1 MFRTFATDTG
11 AIAYQLLDPT
21 DSRAGAAG
29 ASAAGA
35 SAAGTPPTLTLL
47 HNFMSSGRAA
57 WAALL
62 PELNRRHRIL
72 LPDLPGHG
80 RSLGHPQGWH
90 HWAMARQLAALMAH
104 EGADR
109 GHLAGCSS
117 GGMLAQL
124 LVHHRMVDPASL
136 TLVSTT
142 YSTDAGRTGVGKAL
156 APENFLAG
164 DQWLDATARLHDP
177 YQGQGYFFAQLLPGF
192 KALRPDDAIDLPLQA
207 LAAFHLPVCLIHGA
221 NDEFFPLPIAEA
233 MAATLPDA
241 RLHVIPR
248 QTHALIFRRPWQVA
262 ELMAAFLAE
271 RGSRGRSGGVEGVD

>member
-11 AIAYQLLDPT
+11 AIAYQLLEPT
-21 DSRAGAAG
+21 EPTGPAAG
-29 ASAAGA
+29 GAPPAS
-35 SAAGTPPTLTLL
+35 LTLL

-62 PELNRRHRIL
+62 PLLNRRHRIL

-104 EGADR
+104 EGFAQ

-124 LVHHRMVDPASL
+124 LVHHRMVAPASL
-136 TLVSTT
+136 TLISTT
-142 YSTDAGRTGVGKAL
+142 YSTDPARTGGGQAL
-156 APENFLAG
+156 QPENFIAG
-164 DQWLDATARLHDP
+164 DQWLEATARLHDP
-177 YQGQGYFFAQLLPGF
+177 FQGDGYFFAQLLPGF
-192 KALRPDDAIDLPLQA
+192 KALRADDSINLPLQA
-207 LAAFHLPVCLIHGA
+207 LAAFTLPVCIIHGER
-221 NDEFFPLPIAEA
+221 DEFFPLSVAQE

-241 RLHVIPR
+241 RLHAIPK
-248 QTHALIFRRPWQVA
+248 QTHALLFRRPWQVA
-262 ELMAAFLAE
+262 ELMEAFLAE
-271 RGSRGRSGGVEGVD
+271 GAAPTPPN